1 MAIRSRT
8 SRLAHVLE
16 RAGLAAA
23 GASCGLFVAA
33 HLVKEGIPALMS
45 IGFVFAMMIGGAVG
59 FYLGIDLPPR
69 DPPAGAIA
77 EGARATDP
85 VDVLSALGTFL
96 APVAALVAVA
106 NIILDIDP
114 RPSVA
119 LTLAL
124 CWLAGVVMQLIA
136 GITARFGR

>member
-16 RAGLAAA
+16 RAGLATA

-33 HLVKEGIPALMS
+33 HLVKEGIPELMS

-69 DPPAGAIA
+69 DPLPGVA
-77 EGARATDP
+77 ATDP
-85 VDVLSALGTFL
+85 VPIDPVEVLSALGTFL

-106 NIILDIDP
+106 NIILDIDS

>member
-16 RAGLAAA
+16 RAGLATA

-33 HLVKEGIPALMS
+33 HLVKEGNPALMS
-45 IGFVFAMMIGGAVG
+45 LGFVFAMMIGGAVG

-69 DPPAGAIA
+69 DPEVAAGSS
-77 EGARATDP
+77 RVDP
-85 VDVLSALGTFL
+85 VELLSAIGTFL
-96 APVAALVAVA
+96 APVAALVAVV

-114 RPSVA
+114 RPGSA
-119 LTLAL
+119 LVLAL
-124 CWLAGVVMQLIA
+124 AWLLGVVMQIIA
-136 GITARFGR
+136 GLTARFTR